1 MLLLND
7 YLLIRRVLVWVGMSF
22 LSLSPCTLLVWVV
35 LPSLTSCLGCHPYL
49 YNKQPEKNHWD
60 ILSYTWIAKYMYLD
74 SNTNLDTIWN
84 EIIDD
89 CFDDNIEEEIL
100 RVLREMQQDNNLT
113 RRRRRRTIIDRRRE
127 EGHNWLF
134 NDYFNENPIY
144 KQAQF
149 QQRFRMERYALRNC
163 KSHWSSWWIF

>member
-1 MLLLND
+1 
-7 YLLIRRVLVWVGMSF
+7 
-22 LSLSPCTLLVWVV
+22 
-35 LPSLTSCLGCHPYL
+35 
-49 YNKQPEKNHWD
+49 
-60 ILSYTWIAKYMYLD
+60 MYLD

-127 EGHNWLF
+127 EGHN
-134 NDYFNENPIY
+134 
-144 KQAQF
+144 
-149 QQRFRMERYALRNC
+149 
-163 KSHWSSWWIF
+163 